1 MENSVKQSKKFFFS
15 IIMPVYNAEKFLQ
28 KAIDS
33 VLAQTFTDFELLLI
47 NDCSTDSS
55 EMICKQIAALD
66 SRVRKLRTSVN
77 SGAAAARNLGI
88 KAARGHYLG
97 FVDSDDTIDPDVF
110 QSAYDILK
118 KHDYDC
124 LKFGLQEEYYD
135 QTNKLKYSRKC
146 CLEHKVY
153 QAGDELYNQ
162 IIDMEAIPL
171 FGYLCNGFYKRKTV
185 LENGIF
191 LDETL
196 KVNEDFDFN
205 IRFFRFVRQLCCS
218 SNIGYHYAKRM
229 NGSLTNQHQAYAYE
243 VQMMKIHGLLDFAPQ
258 KLEPMDA
265 ERQKIFWMYVRF
277 VYALLSDSKRDT
289 MNDMIER
296 IQKDSLYNEFLS
308 TEFTNSSVKQKI
320 LVRFLKNKNKWQLKK
335 MILLI
340 QKIRRD
346 FPILFA
352 KIKH

>member
-1 MENSVKQSKKFFFS
+1 METENKQERECFFS

-28 KAIDS
+28 VAIHS
-33 VLAQTFTDFELLLI
+33 VLVQTFTDFELLLI

-55 EMICKQIAALD
+55 DMICKQIAALD
-66 SRVRKLRTSVN
+66 SRVRILRTSVN
-77 SGAAAARNLGI
+77 SGVAAARNLGI
-88 KAARGHYLG
+88 KAAKGYYLG
-97 FVDSDDTIDPDVF
+97 FVDSDDTIEPDLF

-124 LKFGLQEEYYD
+124 LKFSLQEEYYD
-135 QTNKLKYSRKC
+135 RTNELKYSRKC

-162 IIDMEAIPL
+162 IINMEAIPL
-171 FGYLCNGFYKRKTV
+171 FGYLWNGFYKRKIV

-191 LDETL
+191 LNESL

-229 NGSLTNQHQAYAYE
+229 NGSLTNQHQAYAYK

-258 KLEPMDA
+258 KLAPNTA

-277 VYALLSDSKRDT
+277 VYALLSDTKRDKINET
-289 MNDMIER
+289 IER
-296 IQKDSLYNEFLS
+296 IQKDSLYTEFLF
-308 TEFTNSSVKQKI
+308 TEFTDLSAKQKLLI
-320 LVRFLKNKNKWQLKK
+320 HFLKNKHKWQLK
-335 MILLI
+335 MVLLVI
-340 QKIRRD
+340 QKIRED
-346 FPILFA
+346 FPVLFA
-352 KIKH
+352 KMKH

>member
-1 MENSVKQSKKFFFS
+1 METENRQERECFFS
-15 IIMPVYNAEKFLQ
+15 IIMPVYNAEKFLRN
-28 KAIDS
+28 AVHS

-146 CLEHKVY
+146 RLEQKVY
-153 QAGDELYNQ
+153 QAGEKLYNQ

-171 FGYLCNGFYKRKTV
+171 FGYLWNGFYKRKIV

-191 LDETL
+191 LNESL

-205 IRFFRFVRQLCCS
+205 IRYFHFVRQLCCS
-218 SNIGYHYAKRM
+218 SNMGYHYAKRV

-243 VQMMKIHGLLDFAPQ
+243 VQMMKIHGLLDFIPQ
-258 KLEPMDA
+258 KLAPKAA

-277 VYALLSDSKRDT
+277 VYALLSDTKSDKI
-289 MNDMIER
+289 NEIIER
-296 IQKDSLYNEFLS
+296 IQKDSLYTEFLS
-308 TEFTNSSVKQKI
+308 TEFTDLSAKQKI
-320 LVRFLKNKNKWQLKK
+320 LVHFLKDNHKWQLK
-335 MILLI
+335 ILLLVI
-340 QKIRRD
+340 QKIRED